1 MAASTD
7 IRATNAAPRA
17 PWLRTVALATR
28 LIAIAAFVVVTNHG
42 FAQRVALLIDQE
54 RFGTL
59 AGFVAMWTVALAA
72 LLIAAF
78 QPNVWLRAAW
88 AAVLAFTTAVGSTF
102 HFASGAEFGLL
113 DAVSLWNVRHE
124 AARAMD
130 FHAADLRLFLLLLL
144 YGVVVL
150 VLPPAASG
158 ARVRRWLSRFA
169 WVPAAPVAM
178 IAAIMIVK
186 EGGGA
191 QALPTQFAPLS
202 VGIIGGWKVATV
214 AVPERGGVVW
224 TPGPPEV
231 RKIAL
236 IVDESVRG
244 DFIDWTPG
252 NDLTP
257 ELARLKSRIVDF
269 GPAASGG
276 NCSHYSNALLRFAA
290 ARAEV
295 GPKLLTNPT
304 IWQYAKRA
312 GFRTVFIDA
321 QAAFNRNPGKLQ
333 NFMTVQEL
341 KDIDTFHALPD
352 DTPPHALDDRLLDI
366 VNEEL
371 RKPGQAFIYAVK
383 NGAHF
388 PYDRGYPESEAR
400 FRPTMADA
408 ASDSTEFR
416 VNSYRNVVRWSVDRF
431 FKRLFDETDLGD
443 TAVIYTSDHGQSFAP
458 RRLSHCTVEDP
469 DPREALVPLFAIPGD
484 DAVRQRLVAAA
495 ASSRGLATHFA
506 IVPTILELFGYKSR
520 DLASVYGESLL
531 RETAGTPAFTTG
543 DIFGLFS
550 SRVRWHPI
558 DLFRS
563 YREPG
568 VQPAAAPHPSLSQR
582 SPAPDTM
589 IAQ

>member
-7 IRATNAAPRA
+7 SRSATDVPRA
-17 PWLRTVALATR
+17 LRLRILALAAR

-42 FAQRVALLIDQE
+42 FAQRVLLLIDQE
-54 RFGTL
+54 RYGTL
-59 AGFVAMWTVALAA
+59 TGFVAVWAIALAA

-78 QPNVWLRAAW
+78 QPNVWLRAMW
-88 AAVLAFTTAVGSTF
+88 AAVLAFTTAVGFTF

-130 FHAADLRLFLLLLL
+130 FHASDIQLLLAVML

-150 VLPPAASG
+150 VLPPIVAG
-158 ARVRRWLSRFA
+158 ACLRRWLSRLVWA
-169 WVPAAPVAM
+169 PAAPVAI

-202 VGIIGGWKVATV
+202 VGIIGGWKIATV
-214 AVPERGGVVW
+214 TVLERSGVAW

-252 NDLTP
+252 NDATP
-257 ELARLKSRIVDF
+257 ELARLKSRVVDF

-276 NCSHYSNALLRFAA
+276 NCSHYSNALLRFSA
-290 ARAEV
+290 ARGEI

-304 IWQYAKRA
+304 LWQYAGRA

-333 NFMTVQEL
+333 NFMTVHEL
-341 KDIDTFHALPD
+341 KDIDAFHALPA

-366 VNEEL
+366 VKDEL
-371 RKPGQAFIYAVK
+371 RGPGPVFIYAVK

-388 PYDRGYPESEAR
+388 PYDRGYPASEAR
-400 FRPTMADA
+400 FRPTMAEA
-408 ASDSTEFR
+408 ARDGTEFR

-431 FKRLFDETDLGD
+431 FKRLFDEADLGD
-443 TAVIYTSDHGQSFAP
+443 TAIIYTSDHGQSFVP

-469 DPREALVPLFAIPGD
+469 DPREALVPLFVIPEGD
-484 DAVRQRLVAAA
+484 AMRARLAAVAANG
-495 ASSRGLATHFA
+495 RGLATHFA
-506 IVPTILELFGYKSR
+506 IVPTILELFGYRSR
-520 DLASVYGESLL
+520 DLASVYRESLL
-531 RETAGTPAFTTG
+531 RETAGSPAFTTG

-563 YREPG
+563 YREPRP
-568 VQPAAAPHPSLSQR
+568 QPAAAPRPSLSQR
-582 SPAPDTM
+582 LPVPETM
-589 IAQ
+589 VAQ